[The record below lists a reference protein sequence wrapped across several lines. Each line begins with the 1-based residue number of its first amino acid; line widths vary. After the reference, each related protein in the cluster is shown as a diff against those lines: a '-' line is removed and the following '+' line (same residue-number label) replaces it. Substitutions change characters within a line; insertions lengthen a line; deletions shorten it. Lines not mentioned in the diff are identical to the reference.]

1 MWHLLIIVSYS
12 LLLLCVFRTDLKIAE
27 CLAYNF
33 LKNSSAAKLHMMKQG
48 FIRTFSVIEQHHRQS
63 KNMLR
68 VSVDPLT
75 SIYKW
80 WSLNGCCSF

>member
-1 MWHLLIIVSYS
+1 MWPLLIIVSYS
-12 LLLLCVFRTDLKIAE
+12 LLLLYVFCTNLKIAE
-27 CLAYNF
+27 CHIIF
-33 LKNSSAAKLHMMKQG
+33 FKNLSAAKLHMMKQV
-48 FIRTFSVIEQHHRQS
+48 FIRSFSVIVQYHRQS

-75 SIYKW
+75 SIYNW